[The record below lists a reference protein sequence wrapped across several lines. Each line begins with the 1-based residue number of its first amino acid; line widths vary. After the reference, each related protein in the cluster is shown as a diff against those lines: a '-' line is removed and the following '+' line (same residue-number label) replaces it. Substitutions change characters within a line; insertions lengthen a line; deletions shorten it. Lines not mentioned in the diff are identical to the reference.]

1 MLSFLTVASAGR
13 RLAGVAALLILAVIA
28 VDLGD
33 AGCDPIPV
41 GLGDARVEAAH
52 DEPADDCADLCL
64 PDCFCC
70 ATTVAAAGRTIT
82 LRPQPAPGVP
92 QQDSAPAAPG
102 FSPLVEHVP
111 LDLT

>member
-1 MLSFLTVASAGR
+1 MLSFITIASAGR

-28 VDLGD
+28 IDLGD

-41 GLGDARVEAAH
+41 GLGDARLEAAH
-52 DEPADDCADLCL
+52 DEPADDCTDICL

-82 LRPQPAPGVP
+82 LRPLPAPG
-92 QQDSAPAAPG
+92 APIQVAALAAPG

-111 LDLT
+111 LDLR